1 MSGVEK
7 VGDKYSSEIR
17 RYFICLLSV
26 ETGKIVRK
34 GKWYIAKIFQ
44 VNEQPF

>member
-7 VGDKYSSEIR
+7 VGDKYSLENLLFI
-17 RYFICLLSV
+17 YCICLLSV

-34 GKWYIAKIFQ
+34 GK
-44 VNEQPF
+44 